1 MPISGENDV
10 LTERIIGLAM
20 EVHRQLGP
28 GLLEAVYE
36 ECLYFELTQNGLM
49 SQRQVSLP
57 MVYKSIR
64 LDLGYRLD
72 IVVEREVILE
82 IKAVERLLPVHEA
95 QILTYMRL
103 SAIRVGLLLNFNV
116 GVLKDGIRRLVLKE

>member
-49 SQRQVSLP
+49 SKRQVSLP